1 MEDFKAYL
9 EEKNVNLK
17 LKISAKQAYAYYLK
31 KVPDLAEVGFYDE
44 LPKSIKN
51 HFVQHKFMR
60 EIRQI
65 HYFRNCDINMV
76 ADLIVYSEPQQALVG
91 DVIYNIGDYASE
103 IAFLMK
109 GSVRLLDLHGT
120 TNVIMGFS
128 SSGGYFGDFEYFRKS
143 TRITKYQAAQNCNL
157 FTISYKHFDH
167 TLSEYDDQ
175 KAKFLRKLGRRYDIW
190 NEVKKSP
197 LLYGTMDD
205 YITVASGAAE
215 GSQEQK
221 IEKLM
226 CHSSIWTD
234 GEIEQVFADQ
244 VIESAW
250 HTSPSKQNLN
260 QHTINGAPS
269 IMSNPIAY
277 SAEKAR
283 LLMSIKVKLVES
295 LYYNLV
301 RNIRTHRLL
310 SPKSFLTLI
319 PIFSLFLFHSLL

>member
-1 MEDFKAYL
+1 
-9 EEKNVNLK
+9 
-17 LKISAKQAYAYYLK
+17 
-31 KVPDLAEVGFYDE
+31 
-44 LPKSIKN
+44 
-51 HFVQHKFMR
+51 MR

-91 DVIYNIGDYASE
+91 EVIYNMGDYASE

-109 GSVRLLDLHGT
+109 GSVRLLDMHGS

-143 TRITKYQAAQNCNL
+143 TRITKYQAQQNCNL
-157 FTISYKHFDH
+157 FTISYKHFDN
-167 TLSEYDDQ
+167 TLAEYDDQ

-197 LLYGTMDD
+197 LLHGTMDD
-205 YITVASGAAE
+205 YIVGAA
-215 GSQEQK
+215 GSAVGNDDQK
-221 IEKLM
+221 LDKLM
-226 CHSSIWTD
+226 CHSSLWTD
-234 GEIEQVFADQ
+234 GEIEQVFSDQ
-244 VIESAW
+244 DMESPW
-250 HTSPSKQNLN
+250 STSPSKLTLS
-260 QHTINGAPS
+260 QHSITAAPT
-269 IMSNPIAY
+269 IMSNSLVF

-301 RNIRTHRLL
+301 SQSQSFVIL
-310 SPKSFLTLI
+310 SAYHILYI
-319 PIFSLFLFHSLL
+319 PSNH